1 MSGLVSA
8 IFGSP
13 SQPAAP
19 DYAGAAKAQ
28 GQANLDAAIATG
40 KLSNPQIYGPL
51 GNQTV
56 TYSKDNI
63 PTITQTLTPNA
74 QKTLD
79 AQQRVQLALGNL
91 GEKGVNTA
99 NTTFSSAFQPSV
111 GGYQTKLDKSGIP
124 QAPVA
129 PGTTA
134 TQAMLARLE
143 PTLARNEAATRQRLA
158 NQGLVAGGEAYTN
171 EMTDQ
176 AQRRNDLELQA
187 AAQGISIDQA
197 AQNQAFNQATAQQGA
212 ENQANTAQFQRDLAV
227 RQLPLNEITGL
238 MGGSQIQM
246 PQFQSFQ
253 GSQVAA
259 SPIFQAAQAQA
270 ANATNQYG
278 IAQSGQN
285 AMLGGL
291 FDLGGAAIKA
301 SDRRLKSNI
310 VQIGVHPLGI
320 GIYEYDIFGHRDV
333 GVMADEVENVMP
345 EAIVEHPS
353 GYKMVNYGLL

>member
-1 MSGLVSA
+1 MGGLVSA

-51 GNQTV
+51 GSQTV
-56 TYSKDNI
+56 TYSADNI
-63 PTITQTLTPNA
+63 PTIRQTLTPDA
-74 QKTLD
+74 QKTLE

-91 GEKGVNTA
+91 GEKGINTA
-99 NTTFSSAFQPSV
+99 NQTFSSAFKPTV

-124 QAPVA
+124 MSPVA

-134 TQAMLARLE
+134 TEAMLARLE

-197 AQNQAFNQATAQQGA
+197 AQNQAFNQATAQQDT
-212 ENQANTAQFQRDLAV
+212 ENQANTAQFQRDLAL

-238 MGGSQIQM
+238 LGGSQIQM
-246 PQFQSFQ
+246 PQFQSLQ
-253 GSQVAA
+253 PTQVAA
-259 SPIFQAAQAQA
+259 SPIFAATQAQGA
-270 ANATNQYG
+270 ADMGLYG
-278 IAQSGQN
+278 IAQGAQN
-285 AMLGGL
+285 AKLQALGT
-291 FDLGGAAIKA
+291 AASA
-301 SDRRLKSNI
+301 FSDRRLKSNI

-345 EAIVEHPS
+345 EAVIEHPS